1 MSHERQRHPTRRAA
15 TLGAAAMWA
24 HQGLWCKV
32 LQGDPSHRE
41 VLRSVPGFPERR
53 AEMATV
59 ALGLGET
66 ALAVLVA
73 TRGDRRWVA
82 AVQTALV
89 VAFNLGGLAFGRDHI
104 PQPRRLLVRNGAFI
118 ALVWSSTHAHPTR

>member
-1 MSHERQRHPTRRAA
+1 
-15 TLGAAAMWA
+15 MWA

-41 VLRSVPGFPERR
+41 VLRSVPGLSLRR
-53 AEMATV
+53 AEVATV
-59 ALGLGET
+59 ALGLGEA
-66 ALAVLVA
+66 ALSVLVA

-89 VAFNLGGLAFGRDHI
+89 VAFNLGGLAFGGDHI
-104 PQPRRLLVRNGAFI
+104 PEPRRLLVRNAAFI
-118 ALVWSSTHAHPTR
+118 ALVWSSTHARPIR